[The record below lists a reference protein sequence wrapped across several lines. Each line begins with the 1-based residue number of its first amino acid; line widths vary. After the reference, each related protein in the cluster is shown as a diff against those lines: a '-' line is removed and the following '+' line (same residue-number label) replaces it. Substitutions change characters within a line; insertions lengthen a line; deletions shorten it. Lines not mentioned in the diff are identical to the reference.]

1 MRSIGVVPPPPA
13 IEGRSAGGSR
23 WVELTSTPDDISAH
37 LLSGRLLEEG
47 IESVLEKNRKGADA
61 WLHAGSNPWAP
72 VTLFVRQFQLT
83 DAQVLLAEIAYEG
96 PAIEPPDQKVV
107 RKRGWRGIAAWWA
120 LALLLGAGLTQVAL
134 AQTARSIGR
143 CDLPLLCGRP

>member
-1 MRSIGVVPPPPA
+1 MRTLDIDLPPPVVDQ
-13 IEGRSAGGSR
+13 GSGGPSR
-23 WVELTSTPDDISAH
+23 WVELTWAPDDISAH

-47 IESVLEKNRKGADA
+47 IETVLEKNRKGADA

-72 VTLFVRQFQLT
+72 VTLFVRDYQLI
-83 DAQVLLAEIAYEG
+83 DARVLLAEISFQA
-96 PAIEPPDQKVV
+96 PARDPRLEAGKKKAG
-107 RKRGWRGIAAWWA
+107 RRGIAAWWA

-134 AQTARSIGR
+134 AQTASSLGK